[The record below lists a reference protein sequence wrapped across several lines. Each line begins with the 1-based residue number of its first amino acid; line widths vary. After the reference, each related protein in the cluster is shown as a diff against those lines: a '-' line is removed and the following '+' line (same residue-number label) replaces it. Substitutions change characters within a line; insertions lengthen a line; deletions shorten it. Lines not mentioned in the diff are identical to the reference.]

1 MLWGTTLRD
10 ARFSCNETSLIIDAT
25 LDDPAE
31 HLGLHIGEREWRR
44 GGGEGA
50 STLLVPAAS
59 ILNGPEGLPREI
71 NPTTQPSRTF
81 SDAGFQVN
89 ESPCHRTV
97 RKSTV
102 SHHTTLV
109 PYNPPPRPPPS
120 TVCSCGLPRAY
131 QQTVPAW
138 TSRCKQHT
146 TLDSQQQ

>member
-109 PYNPPPRPPPS
+109 PYNPPLARPLQQSAVAASLGHISRPSPRGHPDAS
-120 TVCSCGLPRAY
+120 NI
-131 QQTVPAW
+131 
-138 TSRCKQHT
+138 QH
-146 TLDSQQQ
+146 